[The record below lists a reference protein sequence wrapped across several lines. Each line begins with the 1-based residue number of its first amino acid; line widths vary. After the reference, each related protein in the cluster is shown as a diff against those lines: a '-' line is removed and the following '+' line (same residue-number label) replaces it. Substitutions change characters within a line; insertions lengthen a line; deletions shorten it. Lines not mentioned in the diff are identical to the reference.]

1 MWFKG
6 ARKMVKDAL
15 NMFWFY
21 SKTSL
26 RARLQYKA
34 DAIMSAIG
42 LFVRQASSI
51 IVIYLTLLK
60 FNQINGWNINEMM
73 FLFSI
78 LFITYALLVIFFA
91 GLRDFKWR
99 IEDGSF
105 DRMITR
111 PRGVLFQ
118 LMSVNS
124 DWIAAIGHG
133 SLGILLFL
141 YTASRVGIMWDAKTI
156 IYYIFAI
163 FGGVLIQGAIFL
175 FTTSLSFFYIK
186 VDNVRRIFYG
196 NMKEFAG
203 YPISIYNKVIQY
215 ILIYIVPFAFVNYF
229 PCQYLLRKDDM
240 MNYPSVYMYITPIV
254 GVILYLL
261 SYIFWRFSIR
271 YYNST
276 GN

>member
-1 MWFKG
+1 
-6 ARKMVKDAL
+6 MVKDVL

-34 DAIMSAIG
+34 DAILSATG

-51 IVIYLTLLK
+51 VVIYFTLLK
-60 FNQINGWNINEMM
+60 FDQINGWDINEMM

-99 IEDGSF
+99 IEDGAF

-111 PRGVLFQ
+111 PRGILFQ

-124 DWIAAIGHG
+124 DWIAATGHG
-133 SLGILLFL
+133 SLGVILFL
-141 YTASRVGIMWDAKTI
+141 YTAGKVGIVWDAKTI

-175 FTTSLSFFYIK
+175 FTTALSFYYIK

-203 YPISIYNKVIQY
+203 YPISIYNKVIQG
-215 ILIYIVPFAFVNYF
+215 ILIYVVPFAFVNYF

-240 MNYPSVYMYITPIV
+240 MNYPEIYMYITPLV
-254 GVILYLL
+254 GIGLYLL
-261 SYIFWRFSIR
+261 SYLFWRYSIR
-271 YYNST
+271 FYKST